1 MSTSILIKRA
11 RIVAPGQLNNG
22 KTTDILIENGIITKM
37 ADSIN
42 HDHAT
47 VYESPELMVSPGFMD
62 LHAHLSDPGYEF
74 KETLESGAAAA
85 AAGGYTAVLAMPDNN
100 PVTHSKSQVEYIIKR
115 SAGLPCRIYPAG
127 AVTVKLE
134 GKELA
139 EMYDMHQA
147 GAIAFTD
154 ADHPIAHAGVLLRAL
169 QYSSNFG
176 ARIHVRCEDP
186 QLAYGGQMNEGVNS
200 TKLGLKGIPAVAEEV
215 MLADHLAIA
224 EYAQTPIHIMAVSS
238 AGSVE
243 LIRNAKKKGL
253 PVTAAVHATHL
264 LYTDDQLTEFDTN
277 FKLSPPLRTETDRN
291 ALIEGVLDG
300 TIDCITSGHR
310 PEDTE
315 SKVLEF
321 DLATPGMN
329 TLETNFSILC
339 AGGKLKP
346 EQMVNALS
354 INPRKVTGLTIPQ
367 IEIGQIAELTLFDF
381 TQKWIYGKDKAK
393 SKGMNSPLFDKE
405 LQGVILGTIC

>member
-1 MSTSILIKRA
+1 MSTSILIKHA
-11 RIVAPGQLNNG
+11 RIVAPGQINNG
-22 KTTDILIENGIITKM
+22 KSTDILIENGIISKIEH
-37 ADSIN
+37 SII
-42 HDHAT
+42 HDQAT
-47 VYESPELMVSPGFMD
+47 VYQSPELLVAPGFMD
-62 LHAHLSDPGYEF
+62 LHAHLSDPGFEY

-85 AAGGYTAVLAMPDNN
+85 AAGGYTAVLTMPDNN

-115 SAGLPCRIYPAG
+115 SAALPAKIYPAG

-139 EMYDMHQA
+139 EMYDMYQA
-147 GAIAFTD
+147 GALAFTD
-154 ADHPIAHAGVLLRAL
+154 ANHPIAHAGVLLRAL

-186 QLAYGGQMNEGVNS
+186 QLAYGGQMNEGINS
-200 TKLGLKGIPAVAEEV
+200 TQLGLKGIPAVAEEV
-215 MLADHLAIA
+215 MLAHHLAIA

-253 PVTAAVHATHL
+253 PVTAAVHASHL
-264 LYTDDQLTEFDTN
+264 LFTDDRLTEFDTN
-277 FKLSPPLRTETDRN
+277 FKLSPPLRTHHDRD
-291 ALIEGVLDG
+291 ALVAGVLDG

-315 SKVLEF
+315 CKVLEF

-329 TLETNFSILC
+329 TLETNFSMLC
-339 AGGKLKP
+339 AVGKFNP
-346 EQMVNALS
+346 EQLVNALS
-354 INPRKVTGLTIPQ
+354 VQPRKVTGIKVPQ
-367 IEIGQIAELTLFDF
+367 IEVGQPAEITLFDC
-381 TQKWIYGKDKAK
+381 TQKWIYRKEQAK
-393 SKGMNSPLFDKE
+393 SKGMNSPLFDQE
-405 LQGVILGTIC
+405 LEGVILGTIC